1 MILLGDN
8 LLVFVDSPGFG
19 SYPGWR
25 LSGNR
30 AVSRLQNYPRCRE
43 YPLFRVAVKYRDYLR
58 LEAFLEFGDYPGLG
72 DHACSRAGLAFP
84 AQAVRS

>member
-19 SYPGWR
+19 NYPGWG

-30 AVSRLQNYPRCRE
+30 AFSRLQNYPRCRE
-43 YPLFRVAVKYRDYLR
+43 YPLFRVAVKYGDYLR
-58 LEAFLEFGDYPGLG
+58 LEDLLEFGDYPGLG
-72 DHACSRAGLAFP
+72 ECERSRAGLAFP
-84 AQAVRS
+84 A